1 MALLTV
7 QELTTQFK
15 TTHGRFNAV
24 NDVSFELERGEML
37 GMVGESGCGKS
48 VTLRSI
54 VQVLPRAARITNGR
68 VLYGGRDILGISNRA
83 MASVRGREIAM
94 ILQDPMI
101 ALNPV
106 YTIGDQLMETLR
118 ETRGLRGAAAR
129 QRAIELL
136 RLVHV
141 PDPERRLN
149 SFPHQL
155 SGGLAQRMVI
165 AIALSAEPK
174 VLLADEPT
182 TALDVTVQAQI
193 LNLLKELHQELHM
206 AMVLV
211 THDLGVVAQASS
223 RVAIMYAGRIVEEG
237 RTEQIF
243 ERPRHP
249 YTVGLIASIPR
260 VDGPLHQRLPSIPGT
275 PPDLVRPQT
284 GCSFAPRCPIATSDC
299 REGSISLVT
308 VAPEHRTACRRHDLV
323 ARDSIVFGARDAAS

>member
-1 MALLTV
+1 
-7 QELTTQFK
+7 
-15 TTHGRFNAV
+15 
-24 NDVSFELERGEML
+24 
-37 GMVGESGCGKS
+37 

-54 VQVLPRAARITNGR
+54 VQVLPRAARITQGR
-68 VLYGGRDILGISNRA
+68 VLYGGKDILRLSHRA
-83 MASVRGREIAM
+83 MARVRGREIAM

-106 YTIGDQLMETLR
+106 YTVGDQLMETLR
-118 ETRGLRGAAAR
+118 ETRGLQGAAAR
-129 QRAIELL
+129 RRAIELL

-141 PDPERRLN
+141 PDPERRLS

-155 SGGLAQRMVI
+155 SGGLAQRIVI

-237 RTEQIF
+237 PTVQIF
-243 ERPRHP
+243 EQPRHP

-260 VDGPLHQRLPSIPGT
+260 VDGPLLQRLPSIPGT
-275 PPDLVRPQT
+275 PPDLSRPQT
-284 GCSFAPRCPIATSDC
+284 GCSFAPRCPLAIGDC
-299 REGSISLVT
+299 REGSVSLVA
-308 VAPEHRTACRRHDLV
+308 VAPEHRVACRRHDLV
-323 ARDSIVFGARDAAS
+323 SRNSIIFGARDAAS

>member
-1 MALLTV
+1 MALLEV

-15 TTHGRFNAV
+15 TAHGRFNAV
-24 NDVSFELERGEML
+24 NAVSFTLERGEML
-37 GMVGESGCGKS
+37 GIVGESGCGKS

-54 VQVLPRAARITNGR
+54 VQVLPRTARITNGR
-68 VLYGGRDILGISNRA
+68 VLYGGRNILRLSNRA
-83 MASVRGREIAM
+83 MANVRGREIAM

-106 YTIGDQLMETLR
+106 YTVGDQLMETLR
-118 ETRGLRGAAAR
+118 ETRGLRGPVAR
-129 QRAIELL
+129 NRALELL

-141 PDPERRLN
+141 PDPERRL
-149 SFPHQL
+149 SSYPHQL

-165 AIALSAEPK
+165 AIALSAEPTI
-174 VLLADEPT
+174 LLADEPT

-193 LNLLKELHQELHM
+193 LNLLKELQQELHM

-211 THDLGVVAQASS
+211 THDLGVVAQSCS

-243 ERPRHP
+243 EQPRHP

-260 VDGPLHQRLPSIPGT
+260 VDGPLHQRLPSIPGA
-275 PPDLVRPQT
+275 PPDLARYQT
-284 GCSFAPRCPIATSDC
+284 GCSFAPRCPLASGEC
-299 REGSISLVT
+299 REGVVSLVN
-308 VAPEHRTACRRHDLV
+308 VAPDHSVACLRHELV
-323 ARDSIVFGARDAAS
+323 NKQSIVFGVHNAAV